1 MREMCALRLYVIECA
16 CVQQHQQQ
24 QHTFQPVYALFHLS
38 LANSFRIQFTVK
50 RHTTSFSFRS
60 SLVEV
65 VSKCAHMHV
74 LVYNV
79 LFVYFYV
86 EMCFSALPVNFSC
99 RRRNRRKRIKE
110 GEKER
115 KREKCV
121 CWRKNLPL
129 SIIHSCIAVLK
140 ISLRNEY
147 FMYAK
152 SALQFFIVF
161 FLTLVFVLS
170 FFMTVFSVFSFSH
183 RIEITLNCILSPWH
197 LSLSTQCYLNVH
209 L

>member
-1 MREMCALRLYVIECA
+1 MCAHACIGIQCAVRLFLRRNVFICFA
-16 CVQQHQQQ
+16 CE
-24 QHTFQPVYALFHLS
+24 LL
-38 LANSFRIQFTVK
+38 
-50 RHTTSFSFRS
+50 
-60 SLVEV
+60 
-65 VSKCAHMHV
+65 
-74 LVYNV
+74 
-79 LFVYFYV
+79 
-86 EMCFSALPVNFSC
+86 SC

-115 KREKCV
+115 KRKKCV

-161 FLTLVFVLS
+161 FLTLFFVLS
-170 FFMTVFSVFSFSH
+170 FFMTVFFCVFFFSSNRNHIKLHSVPL
-183 RIEITLNCILSPWH
+183 T
-197 LSLSTQCYLNVH
+197 SLSFYTMLFKRAFVMVTAC
-209 L
+209 